1 MKNIFLT
8 IFFAFSVTF
17 TFTQNKEFSK
27 ENFPSSSDGL
37 KEALNN
43 IKKGDELFK
52 AGMHLCT
59 RALEFYLKANDFNPD
74 NAELNYKIGVCYLY
88 SSFKQ
93 KAIPHLEKALKLDPA
108 VNDKLY
114 YYLGQAYHLRME
126 WNKSIEKFED
136 YKKRIE
142 GSEEAKTSDVDKK
155 IAECK
160 YGIELMKDTLRLRKL
175 PDSLRYHLED
185 LGPSVNSQYPD
196 YRPVISADESV
207 LIFTSRRDNTTG
219 GGIDP
224 YDGKYYE
231 DIYISNNENGKWS
244 EAKNL
249 GDPINTSNQHD
260 ATCGIS
266 VDGQTLFIY
275 LDDMYN
281 GSGNIYECK
290 LNGHNWSE
298 PKKLPSTINTRY
310 HESSA
315 SLAPDGK
322 TLYFCSE
329 NPKDNKGLGLHDIFK
344 SVKNEKGEWGEPE
357 NLGEVINTEYDERTV
372 FIHPDGKTL
381 YFSSQGHN
389 SMGGFDLFRSVYND
403 SLKKWSNPVNLGYPV
418 NSTDDDI
425 DFVVSASGKHAYYST
440 IRPDGLGEKDIY
452 RITLPADTTVYLTLV
467 KGNVTDE
474 SDNPVGAKV
483 EIIDMKTGKT
493 VSTQESNSATGKFL
507 VSLPS
512 GKNYKMKVT
521 AKGYEDHD
529 EVFNI
534 PKGEKFKEL
543 DINIKLKRKEQVV
556 DIEGNVTDEK
566 GKALKA
572 KIEIVNN
579 ATGEVI
585 ARTTADK
592 LGKYLSKL
600 KGGKNYGMTVSA
612 DGYLFQ
618 SINLDIPPDKDKM
631 KLPPIILK
639 KIRANAN
646 IVLNNIFFDFDKASL
661 RPDSK
666 PELQRVANVLKDNPS
681 MKIEISGHTDSKGSA
696 TYNLTLSESRA
707 KSVIDYLISSG
718 IEKARLSYKGYG
730 FLKPIASNETEEG
743 RQQNRRTEFKVTAI
757 DESAVASSTQSDT
770 TTTTQTT
777 TTQIN
782 QTDTATQQTTTQT
795 TTVQTNKTDTT
806 TTQTTTTQTASS
818 TLPDQ
823 FKSVDKNNDGR
834 ITADEI
840 VSVIDGFFDG
850 TNDYTTEKIHLL
862 IDYFFEQ

>member
-1 MKNIFLT
+1 MNKIIFGTGVIL
-8 IFFAFSVTF
+8 FSFICLISSAQNTDF
-17 TFTQNKEFSK
+17 TK
-27 ENFPSSSDGL
+27 ENFPGKEEGL
-37 KEALNN
+37 KEAQSK
-43 IKKGDELFK
+43 IKKGDELFR
-52 AGMHLCT
+52 AGIQMYN
-59 RALEFYLKANDFNPD
+59 RALENYLKAHNFNPE
-74 NAELNYKIGVCYLY
+74 NADLNYKIGVCYLY

-93 KAIPHLEKALKLDPA
+93 KAIPHLEKARKLNSD

-114 YYLGQAYHLRME
+114 YYIGRGYHLNME
-126 WNKSIEKFED
+126 WEKAIINFEE
-136 YKKRIE
+136 YKKRIA
-142 GSEEAKTSDVDKK
+142 GSEEEKTSDADKK
-155 IAECK
+155 IKECK
-160 YGIELMKDTLRLRKL
+160 YGIELMKDTLRMSKL
-175 PDSLRYHLED
+175 PDSLRYHIVNMGSE
-185 LGPSVNSQYPD
+185 VNSQFPD

-207 LIFTSRRDNTTG
+207 LIFTARRDNTTG

-224 YDGKYYE
+224 YDGKYFE
-231 DIYISNNENGKWS
+231 DTYISNNEKGIWS
-244 EAKNL
+244 ESKNL
-249 GDPINTSNQHD
+249 GEPINSSNRHD

-275 LDDMYN
+275 LDDTYS

-290 LNGHNWSE
+290 LEGHNWSE
-298 PKKLPSTINTRY
+298 PKKLPGTINTRY

-315 SLAPDGK
+315 SLSPDGK

-329 NPKDNKGLGLHDIFK
+329 NPLDNKGLGLHDIFK
-344 SVKNEKGEWGEPE
+344 SSKDEKGEWGEPQ
-357 NLGEVINTEYDERTV
+357 NLGETINTEYDERTV
-372 FIHPDGKTL
+372 FMHPDGKTL

-389 SMGGFDLFRSVYND
+389 SMGGFDLFKSVYND
-403 SLKKWSNPVNLGYPV
+403 SLKKWSAPLNLGYPV
-418 NSTDDDI
+418 NSPDDDI
-425 DFVVSASGKHAYYST
+425 DFVVSASGKHGYYAT
-440 IRPDGLGEKDIY
+440 IRPDGMGEKDIY

-474 SDNPVGAKV
+474 SDNPVGSKV
-483 EIIDMKTGKT
+483 EIIDMKTGKL

-521 AKGYEDHD
+521 ANGYHPHE

-543 DINIKLKRKEQVV
+543 DVNIKLKRKEQIV
-556 DIEGNVTDEK
+556 DIEGTVTDEK
-566 GKALKA
+566 GNALKA
-572 KIEIVNN
+572 KIEIINN

-585 ARTTADK
+585 GRTTADK

-600 KGGKNYGMTVSA
+600 KGGKNYGIVVSA

-618 SINLDIPPDKDKM
+618 SLNLDIPPDKDKM
-631 KLPPIILK
+631 KLPPIVLK

-681 MKIEISGHTDSKGSA
+681 MKIEISGHTDNKGSA
-696 TYNLTLSESRA
+696 TYNLKLSESRA
-707 KSVIDYLISSG
+707 KSVVDFLISSG
-718 IEKARLSYKGYG
+718 IEKSKLSFKGYG

-743 RQQNRRTEFKVTAI
+743 RQQNRRTEFKVMAI
-757 DESAVASSTQSDT
+757 DENAVSTTSTETTSTQT
-770 TTTTQTT
+770 QTENTTTTQTQNTSTET
-777 TTQIN
+777 TS
-782 QTDTATQQTTTQT
+782 AT
-795 TTVQTNKTDTT
+795 KLP
-806 TTQTTTTQTASS
+806 AEISS
-818 TLPDQ
+818 A
-823 FKSVDKNNDGR
+823 DKNKDGK

-840 VSVIDGFFDG
+840 VAVIDGFFDG
-850 TNDYTTEKIHLL
+850 NSDYTVEKIHNL